1 MTMLLQGKEVL
12 KFLKFPVNA
21 AHGNKMLG
29 ALPAVLD
36 STIVYTGSI
45 MAPLLGKN
53 FVHAGEVVS
62 VPRSFARSL
71 AVQIE
76 SARPES
82 RHDSRLDEWSGL
94 AVRLPNLTRLQSG
107 TTLPT
112 PAPPTP
118 TQQGPPPATRG
129 QQLPPLPPPPPPPPP
144 SEIPT
149 FCIEIKP
156 KCGFLPG
163 AASVVNPLKRRVC
176 RYCMQQYLKV
186 ANGKCRQVSDYC
198 PLDLYSGDGSRMSF
212 AIRSLMKNSQNN
224 FRVFK
229 LLAGVYGPSAECRQQ
244 FYDRQRGAKESPLA
258 YRTSLLA
265 LAKTAFPRMDEDG
278 VHRD

>member
-1 MTMLLQGKEVL
+1 VL

-36 STIVYTGSI
+36 STIMYTGSI

-76 SARPES
+76 SARPDF

-118 TQQGPPPATRG
+118 TQHG
-129 QQLPPLPPPPPPPPP
+129 
-144 SEIPT
+144 
-149 FCIEIKP
+149 P

-163 AASVVNPLKRRVC
+163 ATSVVNPLKRRVC

-229 LLAGVYGPSAECRQQ
+229 NGTLIFGCRDEQSAP
-244 FYDRQRGAKESPLA
+244 A
-258 YRTSLLA
+258 
-265 LAKTAFPRMDEDG
+265 
-278 VHRD
+278 